1 MLHRREN
8 VVILRMGAMSLEM
21 QVSNRQLVDI
31 AVVFLDKRTA
41 GRVAVDHQFE
51 NILPQTRIGKVPA
64 IVVSLHIEIEP
75 VLPVHPT
82 DLDGQV
88 ELLRIEVL
96 TASAMRIVQ
105 LRQSNRIGIG
115 HHIPIR
121 KIAVDTRN
129 SRPRK
134 LENPI
139 LLLRP
144 GEPERLLRAEN
155 AQQNSQ

>member
-82 DLDGQV
+82 DLDG
-88 ELLRIEVL
+88 
-96 TASAMRIVQ
+96 
-105 LRQSNRIGIG
+105 
-115 HHIPIR
+115 
-121 KIAVDTRN
+121 
-129 SRPRK
+129 
-134 LENPI
+134 
-139 LLLRP
+139 
-144 GEPERLLRAEN
+144 
-155 AQQNSQ
+155 